1 MHDRD
6 VLVSKNESL
15 KLSATV
21 ACAARHEDIV
31 SHIQKFISANGFAE
45 NVSISYDKTSVE
57 SFTIRPSSITLQF
70 ITSNT
75 YYSCNNFLINVLFE
89 VDHST
94 HLIYTS
100 ITPHSIDYNIIR
112 TSSNVRIKY
121 IKFLAKII
129 DILPSL
135 DELCNSQQFK
145 SYQDDILSYI
155 KSTDDIRKY
164 DADKKNADIIA
175 LANSISNGTYLV
187 VNEFT
192 RYLISKVTKKY
203 VYVDNFNYNRYR
215 KTINRIDLAALIY
228 SKGWSIVPAY

>member
-6 VLVSKNESL
+6 VLISKNESL

-45 NVSISYDKTSVE
+45 NVSISFSKTSVE
-57 SFTIRPSSITLQF
+57 SFTICPSSIELQF
-70 ITSNT
+70 ITSDT
-75 YYSCNNFLINVLFE
+75 YSRNNFLINVSFE

-100 ITPHSIDYNIIR
+100 LVPHSIDYNIIR
-112 TSSNVRIKY
+112 TSSDVRIKY

-187 VNEFT
+187 VNEFK
-192 RYLISKVTKKY
+192 RYFISKVTKKR
-203 VYVDNFNYNRYR
+203 VYVDNFNYYRYR
-215 KTINRIDLAALIY
+215 KTINRIDLATLIY
-228 SKGWSIVPAY
+228 SKGWSMAPAY